1 MMPTPS
7 LYDFANPLRFERVA
21 VRLTPLLAI
30 GALVTTLFGLYYA
43 LVASPA
49 DYQQGESVR
58 IMYVH
63 VPAAWMA
70 MMCYSGMAVASVA
83 GFIWKHPLADIAAR
97 STAPIGAAFTFLALV
112 TGSLWGKPMWGTWWA
127 WDARLTSVLILFF
140 MYLGYIALWNAIE
153 DKTRAAKI
161 AAIACLVGFIN
172 IPIIKFSVDWW
183 NSLHQPA
190 SVMRGDG
197 PTIHGSMLTPLLLM
211 AVAYMFVYGA
221 LLLVAMRG
229 ELAER
234 RLARIDAGA
243 RAPSRAEIS

>member
-1 MMPTPS
+1 
-7 LYDFANPLRFERVA
+7 
-21 VRLTPLLAI
+21 
-30 GALVTTLFGLYYA
+30 
-43 LVASPA
+43 
-49 DYQQGESVR
+49 
-58 IMYVH
+58 
-63 VPAAWMA
+63 
-70 MMCYSGMAVASVA
+70 
-83 GFIWKHPLADIAAR
+83 
-97 STAPIGAAFTFLALV
+97 
-112 TGSLWGKPMWGTWWA
+112 
-127 WDARLTSVLILFF
+127 VLILFF